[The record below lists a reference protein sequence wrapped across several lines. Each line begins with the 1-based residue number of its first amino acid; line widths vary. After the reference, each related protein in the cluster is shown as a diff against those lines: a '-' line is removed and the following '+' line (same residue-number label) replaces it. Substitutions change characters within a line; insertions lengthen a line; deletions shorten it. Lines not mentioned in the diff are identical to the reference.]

1 MSKPVI
7 SALLVGILAVGGV
20 PIAFNS
26 ATAADLAVPAYRA
39 AAAQGCGSC
48 GCLHVSYVH
57 HRELRSTYGIGFDP
71 RNYDGDRAAL
81 FLWAHARLPTILGC
95 RRFGAVIAE
104 CWQ

>member
-20 PIAFNS
+20 PIVFNS

-57 HRELRSTYGIGFDP
+57 HRVLRSTYGIGFDP
-71 RNYDGDRAAL
+71 RNYDGTEPHYFFGPMRAYPRYWVAADL
-81 FLWAHARLPTILGC
+81 
-95 RRFGAVIAE
+95 V
-104 CWQ
+104 Q